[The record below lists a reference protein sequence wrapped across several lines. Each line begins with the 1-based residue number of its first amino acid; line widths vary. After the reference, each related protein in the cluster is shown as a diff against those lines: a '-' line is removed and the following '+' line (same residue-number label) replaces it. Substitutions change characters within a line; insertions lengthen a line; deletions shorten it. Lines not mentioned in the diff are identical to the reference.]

1 MGSGTG
7 TGSTPT
13 TPTGSSAGVSS
24 LKKRRNSAGSRL
36 DPGWEHGIEVDGR
49 MKVKC
54 RYCGIIR
61 SGGIYRLKHHLAG
74 TRENTEPC
82 SKVPE
87 DVRKKFLD
95 ILKGLTEESLKK
107 KRSLMLDVD
116 DDDDEDVEQEV
127 AKSKSKSKGKGIFLD
142 RFVRKKSQTTMNQ
155 MFKKK
160 EREEICM
167 QIAKFFYTSAIPFN
181 CVNNPEFGKMIDMV
195 SRFGSGFKPP
205 SFHEIREK
213 YLKKHVT
220 LTLDMLEEYKQ
231 EWGKMGCSIMS
242 DGWTDKKRRSLCNF
256 LVNSPKG
263 TVFMF
268 SLDTSD
274 ISKTADKV
282 FEMLDNVIEMVGEE
296 NVVQIVTD
304 NASNYKKAGKML
316 MEKRKKLY
324 WTPCAAHCIDLILED
339 FEKKLK
345 IHSETI
351 ANAKKITTYIYGRT
365 MLISLL
371 KEFTKDRDLVRPGA
385 TRFATSYLTLAC
397 LNEHKAALMAMIS
410 SSKWKSSKFV
420 TTKEGRRFEAIVLDS
435 RGFWPYVT
443 SCLRAAAPLIKV
455 LRLVDSDEPPAMGFL
470 YEAMDRARE
479 KIITD
484 WWISFGD
491 ECPELQNFA
500 VRVLS
505 LTCSSSG
512 CERNWSAFDMVHT
525 KRRNRLLQKK
535 MNDLVFVMC
544 NLNLIN
550 KPTKKA
556 TGTTQDS
563 LEDISSDDEWIAA
576 EESPNEP
583 NKEWPSV
590 FHRDAQ
596 EEDENG
602 LSSSSSIL
610 DFLDYCLLYL

>member
-1 MGSGTG
+1 MSSDDFGMGSGTG

-142 RFVRKKSQTTMNQ
+142 RF
-155 MFKKK
+155 
-160 EREEICM
+160 
-167 QIAKFFYTSAIPFN
+167 
-181 CVNNPEFGKMIDMV
+181 
-195 SRFGSGFKPP
+195 GSGFKPP

-242 DGWTDKKRRSLCNF
+242 D
-256 LVNSPKG
+256 
-263 TVFMF
+263 
-268 SLDTSD
+268 D

-491 ECPELQNFA
+491 ACPELQNFA